1 MQPMGETTGPAV
13 QSAPQAQPAAR
24 RWLGLTAVHLAMVIA
39 ALLGIGWTSLSGPPE
54 AGGGR
59 SVVWVWLALVPAY
72 CAACIWEGWAHATAS
87 RLRTRL
93 VVTQVLHW
101 AAFLVA
107 MYMLLTPQARSV
119 LNDNAVGL
127 ALLTLLAMGT
137 FVAGVHAWS
146 LPVCATGV
154 VLALA
159 VPAIA
164 WVDANMMVIL
174 VGLLLA
180 ALVAAAVLLVRR
192 RMTAG

>member
-1 MQPMGETTGPAV
+1 MAMSETVEAGPAAAA
-13 QSAPQAQPAAR
+13 APR
-24 RWLGLTAVHLAMVIA
+24 RWLGLSVVHLAMVIA
-39 ALLGIGWTSLSGPPE
+39 ALVGIGVTSLSRPPDVG
-54 AGGGR
+54 APNT
-59 SVVWVWLALVPAY
+59 VVWIWVALVPAY

-93 VVTQVLHW
+93 VVTQLLHW

-107 MYMLLTPQARSV
+107 MYTLLTPGVRAV

-146 LPVCATGV
+146 LPICTTGV

-164 WVDANMMVIL
+164 WADANMLLIVAVVL
-174 VGLLLA
+174 VLAVGAGGVMLLRSRMA
-180 ALVAAAVLLVRR
+180 AS
-192 RMTAG
+192 G